1 MAPAFVR
8 ERSGF
13 MKLKKQIVIGS
24 AILIA
29 ATAVCYNLAYWA
41 GEKIK
46 KRKEKGT

>member
-1 MAPAFVR
+1 
-8 ERSGF
+8 
-13 MKLKKQIVIGS
+13 MKLKRQIVLGS

-46 KRKEKGT
+46 ERKEKEKK